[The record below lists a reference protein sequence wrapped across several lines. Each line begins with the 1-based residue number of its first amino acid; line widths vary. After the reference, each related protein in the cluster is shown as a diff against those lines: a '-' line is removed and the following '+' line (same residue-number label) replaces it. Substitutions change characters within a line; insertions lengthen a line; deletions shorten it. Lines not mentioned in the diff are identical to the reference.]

1 MNTPKRMVKGIFRA
15 AGLDVGWIRTPIAAG
30 NSYYNYDFETDETFK
45 AIFREGIKASGSTH
59 DPTVVHQRMYN
70 TVQFLR
76 HTLDLEGDVAEC
88 GLYRGLFSF
97 MFCNYL
103 RLANPNFKGQG
114 YHAFDSF
121 QGLSEPSEQDVISRP
136 EYGAVGTHCR
146 PAGEFQGS
154 LETVKSTLKDYPLVQ
169 YHPGWIPE
177 SLSSVPDRTYKFVH
191 VDLDL
196 YEPIKGA
203 VEYFYQRMV
212 KGGIIV
218 IDEYAIPRWPGARKA
233 VDEFCQMNHLIT
245 PVPLTTGNGV
255 LIKK

>member
-1 MNTPKRMVKGIFRA
+1 MVKRIFRA
-15 AGLDVGWIRTPIAAG
+15 AGLHLGRDRTPVAAG
-30 NSYYNYDFETDETFK
+30 NNYYNYDFEMDETFK
-45 AIFREGIKASGSTH
+45 AILRAGIKASGSTH
-59 DPTVVHQRMYN
+59 DATVVHQRMYN

-76 HTLDLEGDVAEC
+76 HTSDLEGDVAEC
-88 GLYRGLFSF
+88 GVFRGLFSF

-103 RLANPNFKGQG
+103 RLANPNFDGQG
-114 YHAFDSF
+114 YHVFDSF
-121 QGLSEPSEQDVISRP
+121 QGLSQPSEQDVISRP
-136 EYGAVGTHCR
+136 EYGAVGTHFR

-169 YHPGWIPE
+169 YHAGWIPE
-177 SLSSVPDRTYKFVH
+177 SLASVAERSYKFVH

-196 YEPIKGA
+196 YEPTKGA
-203 VEYFYQRMV
+203 VEYFYPRMV

-218 IDEYAIPRWPGARKA
+218 IDEYAIPRWPGPRMA

-245 PVPLTTGNGV
+245 PVSLTTGNGV